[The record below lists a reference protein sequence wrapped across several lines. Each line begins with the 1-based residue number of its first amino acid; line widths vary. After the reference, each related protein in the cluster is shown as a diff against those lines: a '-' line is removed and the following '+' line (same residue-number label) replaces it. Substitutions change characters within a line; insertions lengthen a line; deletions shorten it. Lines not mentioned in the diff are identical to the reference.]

1 MAPILDRD
9 CAEIAMSKHSFAA
22 TLTSVSLD
30 PDSPSPLYR
39 QLYDWL
45 RVSILAGHLKPGAR
59 LQSTREL
66 AAELNVSRNTV
77 MNAFEQLLAEGYLE
91 GQVGSG
97 TYVSRSLPDDM
108 LNIPAMRS
116 RAAQISR
123 RGPSLS
129 ERGVA
134 LSSAAMNAGQGSM
147 AVRAFRPG
155 TPALDAFPSQL
166 WSRLLARRWRNPPRE
181 LLGYGNSAGY
191 QPLREA
197 IASYLGAAR
206 AVVCEADQV
215 IVVAGAQQALD
226 LVARL
231 LLDHNDAAW
240 IEDPGYLGARAAFLG
255 AGARLIP
262 VPVDDE
268 GLDVTS
274 GAALAPKARLA
285 YVSPSH
291 QYPLGVTMSLTRR
304 LALLEWASRAQ
315 AWIIEDDY
323 DSEYRYAGRPIAALQ
338 GLDKEGRVIYLG
350 TFSKVLFPSLRIG
363 YIVAPPDLADRFA
376 AARGALSRFTPS
388 IDQAALA
395 DFINEGHFARHIR
408 RMRTLYAERQSA
420 LVETARRELGDLLE
434 VNPSEAG
441 IHLVGWLAG
450 GADDRR
456 ASEAAA
462 REGVEAQ
469 ALSTFSLNHKM
480 RDGLLLGYAGY
491 DERQI
496 RVGIRKLGTAL
507 SGAARAKKTWERR

>member
-1 MAPILDRD
+1 
-9 CAEIAMSKHSFAA
+9 MSKHSIAVP
-22 TLTSVSLD
+22 LTTVSLD
-30 PDSPSPLYR
+30 HASPVPLYR

-45 RVSILAGHLKPGAR
+45 RVAILTGRLRPGAR

-66 AAELNVSRNTV
+66 AEELNVSRNTV

-97 TYVSRSLPDDM
+97 TYVSRALPDDM
-108 LNIPAMRS
+108 LNVPASRS
-116 RAAQISR
+116 RATAPSR
-123 RGPSLS
+123 KGLALS
-129 ERGVA
+129 ERGAA
-134 LSSAAMNAGQGSM
+134 LASAAVNASQGSL

-155 TPALDAFPSQL
+155 TPALDAFPSEL
-166 WSRLLARRWRNPPRE
+166 WSRLLARRWRNAPRE
-181 LLGYGNSAGY
+181 LLGYSNSAGY

-206 AVVCEADQV
+206 AVRCEADQV

-231 LLDHNDAAW
+231 LLGPGDAAW
-240 IEDPGYLGARAAFLG
+240 IEDPGYLGTRAAFIG
-255 AGARLIP
+255 AGARLVP
-262 VPVDDE
+262 VPVDRE
-268 GLDVTS
+268 GLEVTV
-274 GAALAPKARLA
+274 GAARAPKARLA

-291 QYPLGVTMSLTRR
+291 QYPLGVTMSLARR
-304 LALLEWASRAQ
+304 LALLEWASRAS

-323 DSEYRYAGRPIAALQ
+323 DSEYRYAGRPLAALQ

-363 YIVAPPDLADRFA
+363 YIVVPPDLVDAFS
-376 AARGALSRFTPS
+376 AARGVLSRFTPS
-388 IDQAALA
+388 MDQAVLA

-408 RMRTLYAERQSA
+408 RMRTLYAERQA
-420 LVETARRELGDLLE
+420 VLVETARRELDGLLE

-450 GADDRR
+450 GADDRK

-462 REGVEAQ
+462 GENVEAQ
-469 ALSTFSLNHKM
+469 ALSAFRIKHRT
-480 RDGLLLGYAGY
+480 RGGLLLGYAGY

-496 RVGIRKLGTAL
+496 RVGVRRLATAL
-507 SGAARAKKTWERR
+507 RGMSRAGKSA